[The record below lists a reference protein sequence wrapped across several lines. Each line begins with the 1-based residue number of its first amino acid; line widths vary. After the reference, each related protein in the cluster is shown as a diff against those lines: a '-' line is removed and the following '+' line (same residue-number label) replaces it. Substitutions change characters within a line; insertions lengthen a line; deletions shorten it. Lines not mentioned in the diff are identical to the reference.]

1 MGYYTAVTSM
11 RRLFRIEQNSEWEE
25 QSTGW
30 ATIYGKEKGEA
41 KERKHSHS
49 CSSSIGYLWQGGQ
62 RPGGAV
68 ASGWLKNFSV
78 LIFNYVNLFLTWKYD
93 CILK

>member
-30 ATIYGKEKGEA
+30 ATIYGKEKEKQR
-41 KERKHSHS
+41 KESAHTVVHQASGISGRVARDLV
-49 CSSSIGYLWQGGQ
+49 GLWP
-62 RPGGAV
+62 PGG
-68 ASGWLKNFSV
+68 
-78 LIFNYVNLFLTWKYD
+78 
-93 CILK
+93 